1 MEKTLKKCLTNSR
14 AQSIVEYS
22 VIFIAFA
29 IAVTIFITKARQGFE
44 GHFQNAVSHI
54 LK

>member
-1 MEKTLKKCLTNSR
+1 MTKTLKKYLLNSR

-29 IAVTIFITKARQGFE
+29 LAVVIFITKTRQGFE
-44 GHFQNAVSHI
+44 AHFNNAVSHI

>member
-1 MEKTLKKCLTNSR
+1 MGKTLKKYLMNSR

-29 IAVTIFITKARQGFE
+29 IAVTIFIAKTHQGFE
-44 GHFQNAVSHI
+44 GHFQNAVSHM